1 MKIKIKTKELARK
14 LTNSKLKEIYGEEA
28 VFEDNYD
35 EFYGS
40 KYRKEVM
47 DDANKYF
54 DYYYGKI
61 KECIVYPFKEGETY
75 YTIVKSGNRHDIQE
89 NVWDDI
95 SEEMYRSNPD
105 IRFFKKESV
114 ALMYM
119 VQHRNDEQV
128 KMLKK
133 DE

>member
-1 MKIKIKTKELARK
+1 MKIKIKTKQLARE
-14 LTNSKLKEIYGEEA
+14 LTNNKLKEIYGEEA
-28 VFEDNYD
+28 VFEDNFD
-35 EFYGS
+35 EFYGR

-47 DDANKYF
+47 SDANKYF

-75 YTIVKSGNRHDIQE
+75 YTIKNGKIIESC
-89 NVWDDI
+89 WDDI

-119 VQHRNDEQV
+119 VQYRNDEQI
-128 KMLKK
+128 KLLKNGTTN
-133 DE
+133 